1 MTRAD
6 TARLMTEQHTPGPWA
21 YNEYTRTIRGPH
33 NHWLATMDSWDG
45 AIDHAA
51 NARLIA
57 AAPDLLAALQAVADY
72 WAGGDVPEVLDT
84 QMRAAIAK
92 ATGGQS

>member
-1 MTRAD
+1 MTDYA
-6 TARLMTEQHTPGPWA
+6 PGPWHA
-21 YNEYTRTIRGPH
+21 HKTGIVTFYGTRRIQVASARQPLFT
-33 NHWLATMDSWDG
+33 AECQE
-45 AIDHAA
+45 A

-57 AAPDLLAALQAVADY
+57 AAPELLAALQAVADY

-92 ATGGQS
+92 ATGAQS